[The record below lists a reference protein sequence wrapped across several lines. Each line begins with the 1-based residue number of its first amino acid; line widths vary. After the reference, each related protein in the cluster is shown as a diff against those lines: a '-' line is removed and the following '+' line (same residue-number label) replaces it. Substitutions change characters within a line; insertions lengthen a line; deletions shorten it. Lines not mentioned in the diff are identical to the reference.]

1 MGKWEKPVIYSCCR
15 LHFSTNMKSTT
26 QRKKI
31 NLVDITLS
39 KIRQTQVLY
48 NLTYMESKKVEFVEI
63 ESRMLVA
70 WCWEVGE
77 MGRCW

>member
-1 MGKWEKPVIYSCCR
+1 M
-15 LHFSTNMKSTT
+15 TT
-26 QRKKI
+26 W
-31 NLVDITLS
+31 VDLEGIMLS

>member
-1 MGKWEKPVIYSCCR
+1 M
-15 LHFSTNMKSTT
+15 MTT
-26 QRKKI
+26 W
-31 NLVDITLS
+31 VDLEGIMLS

-63 ESRMLVA
+63 ESRILVA